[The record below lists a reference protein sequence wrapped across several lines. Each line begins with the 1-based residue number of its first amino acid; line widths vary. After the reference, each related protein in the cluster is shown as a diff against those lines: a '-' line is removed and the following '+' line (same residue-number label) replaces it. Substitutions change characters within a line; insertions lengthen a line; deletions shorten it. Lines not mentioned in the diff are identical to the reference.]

1 MKNSHTFRRTKR
13 SRRSRKTNK
22 KRYTRGGY
30 TNKKKTGVIDY
41 EGEPN
46 SPSPGPEWSFSFS
59 YTTEQIPLHRVG
71 AMTEEKTVKRLDNR
85 GWDLYVKLL

>member
-30 TNKKKTGVIDY
+30 SNKTGVIDY
-41 EGEPN
+41 TATPN
-46 SPSPGPEWSFSFS
+46 SPSPGPEWSFRFS
-59 YTTEQIPLHRVG
+59 CTTEEIPLHRMG

-85 GWDLYVKLL
+85 GWDVYVKLL